1 MKTIRGITKKEVIG
15 GIAVALLF
23 LLGSYGSE
31 RFSDVL
37 QKTIGEGGFW
47 GMLFYVFSISTI
59 ALIPLATT
67 LPFVPV
73 AVVVWG
79 KAVASILTL
88 IAWLMSSSVAFI
100 VARRFGRKIIARWV
114 PMEHILNFH
123 HLVPKGNLLMAVFL
137 FGLFGAPTDLLSYVV
152 GLFTKLEYRQFIS
165 MFVLGLVPFVIFL
178 TYTATLS
185 FVYQTYITGCMVF
198 VWLFFYA
205 KLKTNGGK

>member
-1 MKTIRGITKKEVIG
+1 MIRGITKKEVIG

-59 ALIPLATT
+59 ALVPLATT

-73 AVVVWG
+73 AVTVWG
-79 KAVASILTL
+79 KVIASILTL
-88 IAWLMSSSVAFI
+88 FAWLISASIAFFA
-100 VARRFGRKIIARWV
+100 ARNFGRKMITRWI
-114 PMEHILNFH
+114 PMEHIRNFH
-123 HLVPKGNLLMAVFL
+123 NLVPKENLMTAVFL
-137 FGLFGAPTDLLSYVV
+137 FGLFGAPTDLLSYVI
-152 GLFTKLEYRQFIS
+152 GLFTKLEYRHFITT
-165 MFVLGLVPFVIFL
+165 FILGLIPFVIFL

-185 FVYQTYITGCMVF
+185 FVYQTYIAGCMVF

-205 KLKTNGGK
+205 KLKSNSKQ